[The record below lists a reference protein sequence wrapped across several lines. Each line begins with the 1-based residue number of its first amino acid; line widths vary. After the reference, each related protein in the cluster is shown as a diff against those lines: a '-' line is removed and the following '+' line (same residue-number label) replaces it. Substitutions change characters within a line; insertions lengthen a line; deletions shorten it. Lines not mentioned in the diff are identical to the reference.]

1 VTKLPADLSG
11 MEVRAALE
19 RAGFELRRQ
28 KGSHMVLVRREPFS
42 QVVVPN
48 HAAIKSGTLRGILR
62 GASIPVDHFVALVL
76 GKQPRHPSQED
87 DVVGCE

>member
-11 MEVRAALE
+11 KEVQAVLE

-28 KGSHMVLVRREPFS
+28 KGSHMVLVRLEPFA

-48 HAAIKSGTLRGILR
+48 HAAIKSGTVSSAAP
-62 GASIPVDHFVALVL
+62 AS
-76 GKQPRHPSQED
+76 PSIIS
-87 DVVGCE
+87 